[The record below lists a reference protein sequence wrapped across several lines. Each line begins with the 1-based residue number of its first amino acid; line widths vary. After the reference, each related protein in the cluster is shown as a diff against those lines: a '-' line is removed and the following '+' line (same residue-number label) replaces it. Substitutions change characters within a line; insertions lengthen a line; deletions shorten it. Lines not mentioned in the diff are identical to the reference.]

1 MYCFTSCGVTSGIL
15 PAISMRS
22 CSVRLCSSRAFCH
35 SWRSLY
41 SGLPKYFSISS
52 SPPSCVRNQSMRC
65 ARLPCTMSLFT
76 VRESIRACI
85 RKILASSMFSST
97 SQRRSWSDPAPVA
110 RICCTSASMSDRRMV
125 SPPTTATVLSTMP
138 LYFCALSVRHAS
150 KAAADRKICFILNR
164 LLIFCSCGHSAARPA
179 PAGSPAHVCGSSG

>member
-41 SGLPKYFSISS
+41 SGLPKYFSI
-52 SPPSCVRNQSMRC
+52 QSMRC

-97 SQRRSWSDPAPVA
+97 SQRRSRSDPAPVA

-164 LLIFCSCGHSAARPA
+164 LLIFCFGGHSATRPA
-179 PAGSPAHVCGSSG
+179 PAGPPTHVCESSG